1 MSVSPDLTAKPDPCI
16 SYS

>member
-1 MSVSPDLTAKPDPCI
+1 MSVSPDLTAKPDQCI